1 MKNLKHLAANVVLLL
16 YCVTASA
23 QTFEVDGLSY
33 TVTSTSDM
41 TVSVKMGSV
50 NLSGDLV
57 IPSTVISNDKVY
69 SVTSIGGQAFY
80 DCSSLTSVSIPES
93 ITAVGKDAF
102 DNTGWYT
109 NQPDGVLYIDD
120 WLYGYKGEM
129 PEDFELVVKDDTRGI
144 VDYAFEDCV
153 NLIRVTIT
161 ESTQSIGDA
170 AFMCSGLKL
179 ATIAEGVNRIGGGA
193 FWGCR
198 SLTDVAIPESVTE
211 VGNEAFAE
219 TAWCRKQPCGVLYL
233 SGWAVGLKNCGNCEN
248 CEHMNYDAVY
258 VLDGTKGFAEGF
270 TNWSSVIIP
279 ESVVYLNKAFA
290 SMNGGGYIVCKSIV
304 PPCNVDSKTFERVKS
319 SSTLYV
325 PSNSVTAYAADEYW
339 GEFANIKA
347 IDFPI
352 WSLTAEGELIIDGVG
367 PMENYECEYTPWY
380 IHHSFIKGVTIKEG
394 ITTVGDNAFAYCE
407 ELASVSLPNSLM
419 SIGEGA
425 FAECDK
431 LKSVVIPKNVTTIGS
446 GAFVSAGLSSITC
459 DAATP
464 PVIADW
470 ATFHSVGK
478 SIPVYV
484 PLNSV
489 EDYKNADYWNEFTNI
504 KSIVVD
510 FGSCGANLTWTFRET
525 GELIIEGI
533 GEMPDYSSSTIPWKM
548 YLNEITKVVIKEG
561 VTSIGY
567 AAFSNCSNLINAT
580 IPEGVTMIRPYA
592 FSGCSSLASINIP
605 QSVTKIETSAFKECI
620 GLTDLYIGSIDS
632 WLSMDIYS
640 GALYSNPNYYAKNT
654 YVNGEQITEII
665 IPENITS
672 IPQFAFRNFTK
683 LASITIPN
691 NVVSIGNYA
700 FENCVSL
707 KEIIIEDGSET
718 LSIGY
723 NKLNAGTGGEGLFK
737 DCPLE
742 NVYLGRDL
750 SYEVSSTYGY
760 SPFYGNVML
769 SSVFI
774 GKNVTS
780 IKTRAFSDCSSLTS
794 VTIPESVTSI
804 GNYSF
809 SGCSSLTSVTIP
821 KSVTSIG
828 NYAFVGSAREIV
840 LESLIPA
847 TLMSSNLVSSYAII
861 SVPTA
866 AYEDYISAVY
876 WTDLASQ
883 IIIDDANARVKS
895 VALTAEADKS
905 ALHMAIGD
913 EDLKFVTDLTVSGS
927 INSYDFMV
935 MRNKMPLLRHL
946 NLKDATIVYNAYEHY
961 SGYHTDD
968 NKFPGYGLFGCNLLS
983 LVLPK
988 SITTIGQHAMVGN
1001 FNLSEITFFE
1011 GLISIGRTAFQNC
1024 EALTSVVLPKGL
1036 AEIGYGAFL
1045 SCDNLIAVT
1054 LSDGLI
1060 SIGMNAFNDCENLT
1074 VINFPEGLTTIGSF
1088 AFQYCYE
1095 LNKVV
1100 LPPTVKDIENNA
1112 FQYCSSLTE
1121 IRIPSSVRSVG
1132 NSAFSGCSKL
1142 NDVYV
1147 YTVEPID
1154 IGQGTFTS
1162 DGNNFIG
1169 TLHAPKVSYWDY
1181 FYDTQWSQFASFDEF
1196 DEPYDNFYLVGDKVL
1211 DDNTGAIEGDGDK
1224 NPDAE
1229 MGSNSGI
1236 IVEDDVTQDLGNVDI
1251 EHNGSDGGSIIV
1263 GGEGCV
1269 NADELHFHINV
1280 QGGRWYFF
1288 CFPFDVRREDIVL
1301 QYGADWVFRYYDG
1314 EERASNGKG
1323 GWKNVTSDGNGNH
1336 LKAATGY
1343 IFQCSKNDVLILTAK
1358 NQKLKQEKKY
1368 NELVEHVTANMHD
1381 ASWNFVGN
1389 PYLSYYEVTS
1399 EDYSAPITIW
1409 DGSKYIAIRPGDDDY
1424 QLAPFEAFFVQKPE
1438 GTANIEYN
1446 PEQQMTYHQ
1455 AQEAAAKARARRR
1468 AMPINPDRLLVNIT
1482 LSNGTDT
1489 DQTRVVFNSNAA
1501 MGYETT
1507 CDAAKFET
1515 AGVPQLYTIDSRAVK
1530 YAINERPVAEGIVTV
1545 GYTAPAQ
1552 GSYTLAAPRMDAPI
1566 CIKDNLTGTIHDF
1579 SEGSYTFMTEAGTY
1593 EDRFTVMMK
1602 AGETAIDKLKST
1614 DNGQQPIYD
1623 AAGRRVEKMEQGVY
1637 IKNNRKVVKL

>member
-102 DNTGWYT
+102 DNTDWYT

-129 PEDFELVVKDDTRGI
+129 PEDFELVVKDGTKGI
-144 VDYAFEDCV
+144 VDYAFEDCSD
-153 NLIRVTIT
+153 LIRVTIPK
-161 ESTQSIGDA
+161 STKNIGDA
-170 AFMCSGLKL
+170 AFISSGLIL
-179 ATIAEGVNRIGGGA
+179 VTMSEGVNSIGGGA

-233 SGWAVGLKNCGNCEN
+233 SSWAVGLKNCGNCEN

-290 SMNGGGYIVCKSIV
+290 SMNGGGYIVCKSTV
-304 PPCNVDSKTFERVKS
+304 PPCNVDSKTFERVKN

-352 WSLTAEGELIIDGVG
+352 WSLTDEGELIIDGVG

-407 ELASVSLPNSLM
+407 ELASVSLPNSLI

-510 FGSCGANLTWTFRET
+510 FGSCGANLTWTFCET

-533 GEMPDYSSSTIPWKM
+533 GAMSNYLSSTIPWKK
-548 YLNEITKVVIKEG
+548 YLSEITKVVIKDGVTSIGKYAFYDCNNLTSITIPEEVTSIGYHAFAYCSSLINLYIDSIESWLSIEFDEDEYGYSHPNLYAKNIYVNEKLATNIILSETVTSIPNYAFYNFKDLTSITIPEG
-561 VTSIGY
+561 VTSIGRNV
-567 AAFSNCSNLINAT
+567 F
-580 IPEGVTMIRPYA
+580 R
-592 FSGCSSLASINIP
+592 GCN
-605 QSVTKIETSAFKECI
+605 
-620 GLTDLYIGSIDS
+620 
-632 WLSMDIYS
+632 
-640 GALYSNPNYYAKNT
+640 
-654 YVNGEQITEII
+654 
-665 IPENITS
+665 
-672 IPQFAFRNFTK
+672 
-683 LASITIPN
+683 
-691 NVVSIGNYA
+691 
-700 FENCVSL
+700 
-707 KEIIIEDGSET
+707 
-718 LSIGY
+718 
-723 NKLNAGTGGEGLFK
+723 
-737 DCPLE
+737 
-742 NVYLGRDL
+742 
-750 SYEVSSTYGY
+750 
-760 SPFYGNVML
+760 
-769 SSVFI
+769 
-774 GKNVTS
+774 
-780 IKTRAFSDCSSLTS
+780 SLTS
-794 VTIPESVTSI
+794 ITIPESVAEI
-804 GNYSF
+804 GD
-809 SGCSSLTSVTIP
+809 
-821 KSVTSIG
+821 
-828 NYAFVGSAREIV
+828 YAFVGNNEVV
-840 LESLIPA
+840 LKSTIPPML
-847 TLMSSNLVSSYAII
+847 TSSNFYGVIFAVPSS
-861 SVPTA
+861 
-866 AYEDYISAVY
+866 AYNTYVNSEHWSN
-876 WTDLASQ
+876 LKSQ
-883 IIIDDANARVKS
+883 ITIDESDARAKNVTLS
-895 VALTAEADKS
+895 ADDNKS
-905 ALHMAIGD
+905 ALHAVIGD
-913 EDLKFVTDLTVSGS
+913 ENLKYVTNLTISGT
-927 INSYDFMV
+927 INSYDFMII
-935 MRNKMPLLRHL
+935 RNKMPLLRHL
-946 NLKDATIVYNAYEHY
+946 NLSETTIVYNPYEHY
-961 SGYHTDD
+961 SGYHTED
-968 NKFPGYGLFGCNLLS
+968 NEFPGYGLYDCNLRT
-983 LVLPK
+983 LVLPQN
-988 SITTIGQHAMVGN
+988 ITEIGYNAIASN
-1001 FNLSEITFFE
+1001 YSLSEIVIPAGVT
-1011 GLISIGRTAFQNC
+1011 SIGGRAFYECTN
-1024 EALTSVVLPKGL
+1024 LTSVTIPT
-1036 AEIGYGAFL
+1036 
-1045 SCDNLIAVT
+1045 SVT
-1054 LSDGLI
+1054 
-1060 SIGMNAFNDCENLT
+1060 SIGNHAFYYCSGLTSITIPEGVTSIGQWAFSYCHGFKSVILSPTVEAIGEYAFNC
-1074 VINFPEGLTTIGSF
+1074 
-1088 AFQYCYE
+1088 
-1095 LNKVV
+1095 
-1100 LPPTVKDIENNA
+1100 
-1112 FQYCSSLTE
+1112 CSRLTE
-1121 IRIPSSVRSVG
+1121 IRIPSSVHLIG
-1132 NSAFSGCSKL
+1132 DDAFSRCDML
-1142 NDVYV
+1142 NDIYV
-1147 YTVEPID
+1147 YTVEPVSIK
-1154 IGQGTFTS
+1154 QNSFPKS
-1162 DGNNFIG
+1162 GNNFVG

-1181 FYDTQWSQFASFDEF
+1181 YYDTQWSQFTSFAEF
-1196 DEPYDNFYLVGDKVL
+1196 DEPYENFYLNGDKKL
-1211 DDNTGAIEGDGDK
+1211 DDNTGDIRGEKDDA
-1224 NPDAE
+1224 PDAE
-1229 MGSNSGI
+1229 LGNNSGL
-1236 IVEDDVTQDLGNVDI
+1236 IVEDNVNQELGDVDI
-1251 EHNGSDGGSIIV
+1251 EHDGTDGGSIIV

-1314 EERASNGKG
+1314 EERAKNGKG

-1358 NQKLKQEKKY
+1358 NQKIKQEKKY
-1368 NELVEHVTANMHD
+1368 NELVEHITQNAHD

-1399 EDYSAPITIW
+1399 EDYSAPITVW

-1489 DQTRVVFNSNAA
+1489 DQTRVVFNNNAT

-1515 AGVPQLYTIDSRAVK
+1515 AGVAQLYTIDSRAVK

-1545 GYTAPAQ
+1545 GYTAPAA
-1552 GSYTLAAPRMDAPI
+1552 GNYTLAAPRMDTPI
-1566 CIKDNLTGTIHDF
+1566 CIKDNLTGTIHDL

-1593 EDRFTVMMK
+1593 EGRFTIMMK
-1602 AGETAIDKLKST
+1602 AGETAIDKLEST
-1614 DNGQQPIYD
+1614 DQSTVIYD
-1623 AAGRRVEKMEQGVY
+1623 AAGRRVEKIEQGVY